1 MLTFFKELQ
10 LCRYHRTSPK
20 NTFLSKDAT
29 AKIKFQ
35 QLYFSVPT
43 YSTFSISEAVLVRC
57 CRLLCCTMFEYILRK
72 TTENEAIKKS
82 ALLWD
87 CFKRIIIK
95 QFCLTTF

>member
-43 YSTFSISEAVLVRC
+43 LSVLVKQYLSPAADC
-57 CRLLCCTMFEYILRK
+57 CVVP
-72 TTENEAIKKS
+72 
-82 ALLWD
+82 
-87 CFKRIIIK
+87 
-95 QFCLTTF
+95 CLNIF